1 MGRYEWLKI
10 NGRSLKFLLSIVFM
24 KNNAARFFF
33 FFKKKKSFC
42 SLFLKQKGVNN
53 PFMHNVEK

>member
-33 FFKKKKSFC
+33 LKKKKAFVVSF
-42 SLFLKQKGVNN
+42 
-53 PFMHNVEK
+53 

>member
-10 NGRSLKFLLSIVFM
+10 NGRSLKFQLSIVFM

-33 FFKKKKSFC
+33 FKKKKSFS
-42 SLFLKQKGVNN
+42 SLFLKQKGVNS

>member
-33 FFKKKKSFC
+33 FKKKKAFVVSF
-42 SLFLKQKGVNN
+42 
-53 PFMHNVEK
+53 

>member
-33 FFKKKKSFC
+33 LKKKSFC
-42 SLFLKQKGVNN
+42 SLFLKQNGVNN